1 MIETM
6 RDLKHHS
13 KSGSHEK
20 LTLERTASQILHH
33 MEDKDSED
41 SLESTRARVLCEQL
55 HPITLPTPSIML
67 PSTLLILYISERPS
81 NLRRESSARRD
92 KFCPDFLKKD
102 RSRHRRTQSDE

>member
-41 SLESTRARVLCEQL
+41 SLESTRARVLCEFPCPRFAKTPNHTIYSVGAAL
-55 HPITLPTPSIML
+55 TLEP
-67 PSTLLILYISERPS
+67 
-81 NLRRESSARRD
+81 N
-92 KFCPDFLKKD
+92 
-102 RSRHRRTQSDE
+102 Q